1 MVLSQ
6 VNCPLEPIQTT
17 SSQIKIPNPITVYL
31 GKISYLMGHCGAEW
45 ETPMVQMGQATAYK
59 LRYEQQRYYNYSF
72 SHLNICTAQSL
83 LMKAK

>member
-1 MVLSQ
+1 
-6 VNCPLEPIQTT
+6 
-17 SSQIKIPNPITVYL
+17 
-31 GKISYLMGHCGAEW
+31 MGHCGAEW